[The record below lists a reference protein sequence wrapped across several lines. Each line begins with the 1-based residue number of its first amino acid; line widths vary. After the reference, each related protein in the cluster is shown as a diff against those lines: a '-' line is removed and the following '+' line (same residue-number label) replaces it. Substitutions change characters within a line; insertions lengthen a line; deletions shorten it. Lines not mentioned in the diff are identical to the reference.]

1 MIGNS
6 LLLTLLTVITRMS
19 AQNIADHLVAAM
31 CPEFLSLR
39 SIHEYRINL
48 DRRGIRIERPSPAIQ
63 RPKSEMAASPT
74 AWSETQL
81 HLSVAMGD

>member
-1 MIGNS
+1 M
-6 LLLTLLTVITRMS
+6 
-19 AQNIADHLVAAM
+19 ADHLVAAM

-63 RPKSEMAASPT
+63 RPKSEMAASPP
-74 AWSETQL
+74 ARRETQL
-81 HLSVAMGD
+81 HLSVAMGY